1 MQDYFLFLQHHIAL
15 TAAVIVVILLAVVI
29 EFIRLQRGA
38 KRLSPTEAVMLINR
52 AKAAIIDVRT
62 PAAFASGHITAAI
75 SLPAAELPDSK
86 KIERLRNQPVIVIAT
101 NEADAARSVT
111 LLKQRGFDS
120 QLLAG
125 GINAWRDAGLP
136 LIKGST

>member
-1 MQDYFLFLQHHIAL
+1 MQDYFLFLQHHLAL
-15 TAAVIVVILLAVVI
+15 TAAVIGVILLAVVI

-38 KRLSPTEAVMLINR
+38 KRLSPAEAVMLINR

-62 PAAFASGHITAAI
+62 PAAFATGHITAAI
-75 SLPAAELPDSK
+75 SLSATELADSK
-86 KIERLRNQPVIVIAT
+86 KIERLRNQPVIVVAAT
-101 NEADAARSVT
+101 EADAARSATV
-111 LLKQRGFDS
+111 LQQRGFDS

-136 LIKGST
+136 LVKG